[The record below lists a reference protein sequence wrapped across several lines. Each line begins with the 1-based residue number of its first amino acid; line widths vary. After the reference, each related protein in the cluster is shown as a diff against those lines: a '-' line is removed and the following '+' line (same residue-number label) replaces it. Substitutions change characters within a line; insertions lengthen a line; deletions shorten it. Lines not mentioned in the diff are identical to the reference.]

1 MLPRLS
7 ISHRLSTCNSAHDF
21 FTPQPPSLGRV
32 GAFLVRVVLHDWTDL
47 EAARILRRL
56 RASASLGSDDESP
69 TYLVLGEH
77 ILPYAN
83 TSEREGEDPETRSA
97 LELDGLEAVEG
108 AEEALRLT
116 GATWP
121 LLSNLGTASA
131 NAYWM
136 DMTVCSSPLAVS
148 ETG

>member
-1 MLPRLS
+1 M
-7 ISHRLSTCNSAHDF
+7 
-21 FTPQPPSLGRV
+21 
-32 GAFLVRVVLHDWTDL
+32 GAYLVRVVLHDWTDL
-47 EAARILRRL
+47 EARRILCRL
-56 RASASLGSDDESP
+56 RASASLGSQDEPP
-69 TYLVLGEH
+69 TYLVIGEH

-83 TSEREGEDPETRSA
+83 TSEREGEKPETRSA
-97 LELDGLEAVEG
+97 LDGLDAVEG

-136 DMTVCSSPLAVS
+136 DMTV
-148 ETG
+148 